1 MWCQLLQVV
10 ILQEKLEEREDE
22 IRQLKL
28 QLQENGK
35 DIGSVEEQ
43 AEVAVDENANDDENA
58 NNEAEIQTES

>member
-1 MWCQLLQVV
+1 MV